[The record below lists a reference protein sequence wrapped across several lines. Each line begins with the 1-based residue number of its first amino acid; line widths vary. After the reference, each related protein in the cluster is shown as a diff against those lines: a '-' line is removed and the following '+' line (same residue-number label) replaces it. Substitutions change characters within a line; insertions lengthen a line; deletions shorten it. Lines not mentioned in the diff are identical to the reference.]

1 MTEEAGAGRPRNS
14 MASYGTYFLKAL
26 KNPVSLVLLGG
37 LGAISLVSMNPL
49 PLIVGLAGKALF
61 VGVAPALPAWRR
73 AVDGRERTVALDEA
87 TDRTKRQLEA
97 LPAAEQQRYQNLR
110 ALAEGIRTNYAQY
123 SDASRDF
130 LAQMSS
136 RIDDMQARFLRMLVA
151 KDSYAKHLATHSSME
166 LDTRIAALEAEIATA
181 DERVRAV
188 KQKQRA
194 VLEQRREKLHKAE
207 ADSALLEAQLGTLEE
222 MMLLVKEQSI
232 TMREPEEMSA
242 QLDGLMNEIEHTEST
257 VAAIETSFDLA
268 FDRELAASTPKA
280 AIDGPS
286 KPDSTSR

>member
-1 MTEEAGAGRPRNS
+1 

-49 PLIVGLAGKALF
+49 PLILGLAGKALF
-61 VGVAPALPAWRR
+61 VGVAPALPVWRNF
-73 AVDGRERTVALDEA
+73 VDGRERAVALVEES
-87 TDRTKRQLEA
+87 DRTNRLLEA

-110 ALAEGIRTNYAQY
+110 VLGEGIRKNYAQY

-136 RIDDMQARFLRMLVA
+136 RIDDMQERFLRMLIA
-151 KDSYAKHLATHSSME
+151 KDSYAKHLATNTTVE
-166 LDTRIAALEAEIATA
+166 LDRRIAALEDEIATA
-181 DERVRAV
+181 DERVGAV

-194 VLEQRREKLHKAE
+194 VLEQRREKLRKAE
-207 ADSALLEAQLGTLEE
+207 DDSALLEAQLGTLEE

-232 TMREPEEMSA
+232 TMREPEEMTA
-242 QLDGLMNEIEHTEST
+242 QLDGIMTEIEHTEST

-268 FDRELAASTPKA
+268 FDRALAAST
-280 AIDGPS
+280 S
-286 KPDSTSR
+286 DSANPPENISR